1 MNADLS
7 KENLRARLKK
17 EIIQNNIYG
26 VDIEEGA
33 IEIARLRFWLSLVI
47 ELDTPEPLPNF
58 DYKFMQGN
66 SLLESTMLPGT
77 KKPFNLNIQEMLKEK
92 ILFPHFKTAL
102 KQLHNEL
109 NLFYGETDHI
119 KKQASRKAIKEH
131 VIEVLNACVDSE
143 PTKVQEIAEIAAKTK
158 DDFTCT
164 DFFLWHTW
172 FADVFGLDISEDSV
186 AVSNKDG
193 FDIVIGNPPYI
204 GLGGDLNK
212 IYSPYKYVEP
222 KQNAKKKSTV
232 TAVDAVYKFKTH
244 NGNGDIYCLFYEWGR
259 ELLKENGHLCYIT
272 SNKWMRAGYG
282 EALRDLLAK
291 ETNPMILIDFGGV
304 KVFENATVDVNI
316 LLFEKTDKNL
326 GLTMC
331 SVGGSDKEVID
342 AYKIAKRCQDAKDI
356 SITEKIQ
363 YFLSDYMYRGA
374 TVMKFNSSK
383 AWVISSSSVFEQ
395 IKTKIEK
402 VGIALGDE
410 RWNIRINYGI
420 KTGFNDAFIISTE
433 KRDEILANTAD
444 YVLGKALEDYDPQG
458 EYARTDAL
466 IRPILRGRDIKRYGY
481 DWAGLWVI
489 NTHNG
494 LKQNR
499 KVIVPRVDINDYPAV
514 KAHLDSYKTKLED
527 RADQGD
533 TPYDL
538 RNCAYINDFD
548 LPKIVYQELTQG
560 SCFCFDALGE
570 YYVSN
575 TAYLMVGNNLDYLIR
590 LLNSKFVEYT
600 YSHFYCVTLGKKGI
614 RWLYQCIVNLP
625 IPLFTNTPLQQ
636 EIVNT
641 PTTNTKQIDALVYE
655 LYGITSYDELL
666 EIEGDRQKALEMLI
680 LITHYRNPNAT
691 DILPLLHEG
700 IASSDT
706 ISIIANMRKQGM
718 IQ

>member
-66 SLLESTMLPGT
+66 SLLESTMLHGT

-92 ILFPHFKTAL
+92 ILFPHLKTAL

-109 NLFYGETDHI
+109 NLFYDETDHI

-186 AVSNKDG
+186 AVYNKDG

-383 AWVISSSSVFEQ
+383 AWVISSSSIFEQ

-410 RWNIRINYGI
+410 RWSIRINRGI
-420 KTGFNDAFIISTE
+420 LTGCNDAFVIDTA
-433 KRDEILANTAD
+433 KRNEILANTAD
-444 YVLGKALEDYDPQG
+444 YVPGKALEDYDPQG
-458 EYARTDAL
+458 EYARTAAL

-533 TPYDL
+533 TPYNL

-691 DILPLLHEG
+691 DILPLLPEG